1 MVALL
6 RKADPVAI
14 SKTVDICA
22 VDNVDKDNFAV
33 ATGLVA
39 HLCPEINNGSDLLK
53 RMNEYADSGIAILR
67 TDYENSDEDFD
78 PSAYLE

>member
-6 RKADPVAI
+6 RNATPVPI

-33 ATGLVA
+33 AKGLVA
-39 HLCPEINNGSDLLK
+39 HVCPEINNGSDLLK
-53 RMNEYADSGIAILR
+53 RMNEYANQEKIR
-67 TDYENSDEDFD
+67 TKIQNHR
-78 PSAYLE
+78 LQRL

>member
-6 RKADPVAI
+6 RNATPVPI

-33 ATGLVA
+33 AKGLVA
-39 HLCPEINNGSDLLK
+39 QF
-53 RMNEYADSGIAILR
+53 ALR
-67 TDYENSDEDFD
+67 STTAVTF
-78 PSAYLE
+78 